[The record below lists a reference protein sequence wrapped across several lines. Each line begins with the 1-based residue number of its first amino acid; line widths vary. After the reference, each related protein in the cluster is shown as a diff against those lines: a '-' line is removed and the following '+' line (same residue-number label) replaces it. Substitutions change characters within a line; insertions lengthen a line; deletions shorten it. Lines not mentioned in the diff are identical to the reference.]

1 MGMRLLLGRS
11 DTVVRRERLVRSDRE
26 DEGRRSE
33 VLSPS
38 PSSVL
43 ASLRFVAISLAER
56 CADYIIEARCAI
68 SVRHGGGMNE
78 GVKQRRM
85 SGWLVASSLFASMA
99 SGACNAAP
107 GHGHAGAPPEKLGTV
122 HFETS
127 CAPEVAQRFDRAMA
141 LLHSFEF
148 PEAIEAFRGV
158 LKDDARC
165 VIADWGIALSLW
177 DNPFAGHRTPKTLR
191 DGFAAVQ
198 EGLKA
203 GAKTA
208 RAEVSCRSGG
218 SSLLRAGAGSN
229 CSARRQDVR
238 QAIAGCGHPGKGRP
252 ATAGAPRRLPLS
264 DPHLR
269 CAALGPKGA

>member
-1 MGMRLLLGRS
+1 
-11 DTVVRRERLVRSDRE
+11 
-26 DEGRRSE
+26 
-33 VLSPS
+33 
-38 PSSVL
+38 
-43 ASLRFVAISLAER
+43 
-56 CADYIIEARCAI
+56 
-68 SVRHGGGMNE
+68 MNE
-78 GVKQRRM
+78 GIKQRRM

-107 GHGHAGAPPEKLGTV
+107 GHGHAGAPPEKLGTI

-203 GAKTA
+203 GAKTERERDYLAAAAELYREAETVDEHARTLRYEEMMRRLAQKYPADPEAQVFYALALDQTAAPGDKTYAKQLQAAAILEKVARQQPEHPGAFHCAA
-208 RAEVSCRSGG
+208 RAPHAFAH
-218 SSLLRAGAGSN
+218 L
-229 CSARRQDVR
+229 
-238 QAIAGCGHPGKGRP
+238 H
-252 ATAGAPRRLPLS
+252 PRR
-264 DPHLR
+264 
-269 CAALGPKGA
+269 